1 MQRQTPIGSIVTS
14 GALGTCTV
22 PKGPVIAIG
31 LFRAVGQVVDPNLPS
46 SRFSVPLRQG
56 REAAWGNGQFAAGT
70 GSTTGAVRAQRAPG
84 RQSSRMSTQTSRF
97 RR

>member
-22 PKGPVIAIG
+22 LKGLVIAIG
-31 LFRAVGQVVDPNLPS
+31 LFRAVGQVVNPNLPS

-56 REAAWGNGQFAAGT
+56 GEAAWGNGQFAAT
-70 GSTTGAVRAQRAPG
+70 GGTTGAVRAQRCPG
-84 RQSSRMSTQTSRF
+84 RQLSRMSTQTSRF
-97 RR
+97 LR